1 MPNSLSIYNK
11 ILIYKQVLKPVW
23 TYGLPLWG
31 CTNKN
36 NVKVIQS
43 FQNKVLRT
51 IVNAPWYIRNAD
63 LHRDLDIEEVS
74 KEILKFAAAHDL
86 RLRRHV
92 NEQASSLV
100 QSIGSERRLKRVR
113 PNDLASQ
120 FQR

>member
-1 MPNSLSIYNK
+1 MR
-11 ILIYKQVLKPVW
+11 

-51 IVNAPWYIRNAD
+51 NVNTAWYIRNAD
-63 LHRDLDIEEVS
+63 LHRDLDIEKVS

-86 RLRRHV
+86 RLRRSV

-100 QSIGSERRLKRVR
+100 QTVGSERRLKIVR
-113 PNDLASQ
+113 PIELASQ

>member
-1 MPNSLSIYNK
+1 MLTN
-11 ILIYKQVLKPVW
+11 
-23 TYGLPLWG
+23 GLPVWG
-31 CTNKN
+31 CTNQN
-36 NVKVIQS
+36 NVKVFQS
-43 FQNKVLRT
+43 FQNKVLGT
-51 IVNAPWYIRNAD
+51 IVNSPWYIRNAD

-100 QSIGSERRLKRVR
+100 QTVGSERRLESVR